1 MSPELSIEIISEAL
15 MMAFWLAA
23 PLLMIGF
30 TIGIGINLVQ
40 VLTSMQDSVF
50 STVPRLAAFLFGFL
64 ALLPWMVS
72 RMTDY
77 TQALFQDLWRYAG

>member
-1 MSPELSIEIISEAL
+1 MSPELAIEVISKAL
-15 MMAFWLAA
+15 MMAFWLAS

-30 TIGIGINLVQ
+30 TVGIAINLVQ

-50 STVPRLAAFLFGFL
+50 STVPRLAAFLAGFL
-64 ALLPWMVS
+64 LLLPWMVG

-77 TQALFQDLWRYAG
+77 TQTLFRDLWRYAG

>member
-1 MSPELSIEIISEAL
+1 MSPELTVEIISEAL

-23 PLLMIGF
+23 PLLAIGF
-30 TIGIGINLVQ
+30 SIGIAINIVQ

-50 STVPRLAAFLFGFL
+50 STVPRLGAFLAGFL
-64 ALLPWMVS
+64 LLLPWMVT

-77 TQALFQDLWRYAG
+77 TQALFRDLWRYAG

>member
-1 MSPELSIEIISEAL
+1 MSPELSIEIISDAL
-15 MMAFWLAA
+15 MMAFWLAS

-30 TIGIGINLVQ
+30 TVGIGINLVQ

-64 ALLPWMVS
+64 MLLPWMVTS
-72 RMTDY
+72 MTDY
-77 TQALFQDLWRYAG
+77 TRALFQDLWRYAG

>member
-23 PLLMIGF
+23 PLLAIGF
-30 TIGIGINLVQ
+30 TVGIGINLVQ

-64 ALLPWMVS
+64 MLLPWMVS

-77 TQALFQDLWRYAG
+77 TQGLFQDLWRYAG